1 MLLESQFYHNTVQG
15 DDIVKKISEFLLINL
30 GLLLTAMGIHFFKV
44 PNNFAI
50 GGVSGLAII
59 LRYFFPS
66 VPMGPLMLLINI
78 LLLIIGFV
86 LIGKSFGSKTVYS
99 SFALSGMVWLL
110 DNIFPM
116 KQPFTNDMLLEL
128 IFAIILPAVG
138 SAIVFNQN
146 ASTGGTDIVA
156 KVLNKLTYIDIG
168 KALLLS
174 DFAITVAAGMVYGVQ
189 IGMYSVLGLLLKA
202 FMIDIVIEGF
212 NLQKQMVIVS
222 EKPEEIK
229 KYIVESL
236 HRGAT
241 IHTAYGAFR
250 NEEKQVLTTVM
261 SRRQALTLRQ
271 YIRKID
277 QRAFITITNTS
288 EIMGKGFR
296 SL

>member
-1 MLLESQFYHNTVQG
+1 MYAAGGHS
-15 DDIVKKISEFLLINL
+15 VKKVKEFLLINL

-66 VPMGPLMLLINI
+66 ANVGPLMLIINVI
-78 LLLIIGFV
+78 LLLAGFA

-99 SFALSGMVWLL
+99 SITLSAMVELL
-110 DNIFPM
+110 DRIFPM
-116 KQPFTNDMLLEL
+116 SHAFTDDMLLEL

-156 KVLNKLTYIDIG
+156 RVLNKLTSIDIG
-168 KALLLS
+168 KALLIS
-174 DFAITVAAGMVYGVQ
+174 DFAITIAAGVVYGIK
-189 IGMYSVLGLLLKA
+189 IGMYSVLGLLLKG
-202 FMIDIVIEGF
+202 FMIDSVIEGI
-212 NLQKQMVIVS
+212 NVKKQMVIIS

-229 KYIVESL
+229 NYIIENL

-241 IHTAYGAFR
+241 IYTAHGAFR
-250 NEEKQVLTTVM
+250 NEEKHVLTTVLT
-261 SRRQALTLRQ
+261 RRQAIILRQ
-271 YIRKID
+271 FIRETDKS
-277 QRAFITITNTS
+277 AFITITNAS
-288 EIMGKGFR
+288 EIIGKGFR

>member
-1 MLLESQFYHNTVQG
+1 M
-15 DDIVKKISEFLLINL
+15 KKIKEFLLINL

-59 LRYFFPS
+59 LRHFFPS
-66 VPMGPLMLLINI
+66 ANVGPLMLIINVI
-78 LLLIIGFV
+78 LLLAGFA

-99 SFALSGMVWLL
+99 SIALSAMVELL
-110 DNIFPM
+110 DRIFPM
-116 KQPFTNDMLLEL
+116 KQAFTDDMLLEL

-156 KVLNKLTYIDIG
+156 KVLNKLTSIDIG
-168 KALLLS
+168 KALLIS
-174 DFAITVAAGMVYGVQ
+174 DFAITIAAGMVYGMK
-189 IGMYSVLGLLLKA
+189 IGMYSVLGLLLKG
-202 FMIDIVIEGF
+202 FMIDSVLEGI
-212 NLQKQMVIVS
+212 NVKKQMVIIS

-229 KYIVESL
+229 KYIIENL

-241 IHTAYGAFR
+241 IYSAYGAFR
-250 NEEKQVLTTVM
+250 NEEKHVLTTVL
-261 SRRQALTLRQ
+261 SRRQAIMLRQ
-271 YIRKID
+271 FIRETDKS
-277 QRAFITITNTS
+277 AFITITNAS
-288 EIMGKGFR
+288 EIIGKGFR

>member
-1 MLLESQFYHNTVQG
+1 MLLESQFDHNTIQG
-15 DDIVKKISEFLLINL
+15 EYIVKKISEFLLINL
-30 GLLLTAMGIHFFKV
+30 GLLLTAMGIHFFKA

-78 LLLIIGFV
+78 LLLIIGFA
-86 LIGKSFGSKTVYS
+86 LIGKTFGSKTVYS

-116 KQPFTNDMLLEL
+116 KQPFTNDTLLEL

-156 KVLNKLTYIDIG
+156 KVLNKLTHIDIG

-174 DFAITVAAGMVYGVQ
+174 DFAITIAAGMVYGVQ

-202 FMIDIVIEGF
+202 FMIDIVIDGF

-277 QRAFITITNTS
+277 QGAFITITNTS
-288 EIMGKGFR
+288 EIIGKGFR